1 VQLSKRIVQRR
12 TVQSAL
18 PDLVH
23 HALERFRNTTRSD
36 LAGLEES
43 RETLGKS
50 DIDSRGG
57 NAGGNAGGN
66 SLAELAEIWPSLDAD
81 CRAAILKSARLA
93 ALSNRA

>member
-1 VQLSKRIVQRR
+1 MQLSKRIVQRR

-50 DIDSRGG
+50 DIDSRGC
-57 NAGGNAGGN
+57 NAGGN
-66 SLAELAEIWPSLDAD
+66 SGDETAELMTIWDAMGEAGKAELLTLARCIGQ
-81 CRAAILKSARLA
+81 RATSA
-93 ALSNRA
+93 